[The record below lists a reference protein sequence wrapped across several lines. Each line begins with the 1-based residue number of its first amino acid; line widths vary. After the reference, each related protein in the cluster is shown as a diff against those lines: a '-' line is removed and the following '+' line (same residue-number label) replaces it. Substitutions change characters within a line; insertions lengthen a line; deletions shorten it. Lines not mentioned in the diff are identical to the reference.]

1 MASTSSREAALERRK
16 ALTNGGKK
24 ATSRFTSGP
33 SRVRT
38 ASDARPS
45 RTVAATAPASAPSA
59 VRSAAAASSAARSGA
74 QLSTPSRSRGL
85 TSPSSQEKREFKPIA
100 NPSRDLVLSRREAL
114 SRSGKRANTSRDRT
128 RADLGLN
135 TTRGTGAAAAAAPAG
150 EHKCKCQEKKATSAP
165 AQTSSSARL
174 GESRLGDSLAN
185 RPGGDRRSASPK
197 RGAQYNPSRALVLAR
212 REALSKRGKSA
223 MLSTSSTAAS
233 MARQGNPDLSSREL
247 AQKVRELK
255 TKVGSAGCARN
266 GSGSRPCGP
275 NRHGSKQQATADAHW
290 KVGVSETSAGQI
302 VTGTQANRSVKT
314 TGNEAATC
322 RPITGT
328 EYLGAEVFQTF
339 CQSGPAAT
347 QPAKVR
353 ISDTSHGNRVTG
365 NEVGR
370 SEKVTGDEPGTCK
383 TITGTEYIS
392 ANQSAI
398 YCGSSTNP
406 SPRKVGLSQTQGGQA
421 VSGVMV
427 GRSQK
432 VTGDEPGSGLQL
444 TGDQY
449 LGSEPPAAGR
459 APAKVG
465 NENTLRG
472 TGVTGTTVGRSDLVT
487 GDEAGSCKLIT
498 GDEYIGSKQYDSFC
512 GAKPAPESAK
522 VGFSITNR
530 TQVVSG
536 TRTGRSSKVTGD
548 EPGTCKVV
556 TGTPYAGLEQA
567 SDYCSG
573 QQLSAIRSRTPVRG
587 ASRMSGIQPGI
598 GGVMTGAQRGACEPI
613 SGTPYVGAD
622 QLVEACGAA
631 VEQDADFPQ
640 SLGGTQP
647 WQQFSVQSPAQAA
660 QVPQQQTAVIQSA
673 VVREQAPSLA
683 APMAAQRAAVTGSSY
698 ELGSR
703 VTGPFD
709 MAGDKVTGTE
719 QFRSDRR
726 GSQRARGPVEAPA
739 AAASAPTAAEAR
751 ALSRVTGEGIS
762 AGLKITGD
770 DWDRGERV
778 TGTEGVSARR
788 RNPSRPGQ
796 MLAMPSFQNK
806 RNEQVPEPVS
816 RVTGSSGNTQSG
828 SLITVSGGARG

>member
-1 MASTSSREAALERRK
+1 
-16 ALTNGGKK
+16 
-24 ATSRFTSGP
+24 
-33 SRVRT
+33 
-38 ASDARPS
+38 
-45 RTVAATAPASAPSA
+45 
-59 VRSAAAASSAARSGA
+59 
-74 QLSTPSRSRGL
+74 
-85 TSPSSQEKREFKPIA
+85 
-100 NPSRDLVLSRREAL
+100 
-114 SRSGKRANTSRDRT
+114 
-128 RADLGLN
+128 
-135 TTRGTGAAAAAAPAG
+135 
-150 EHKCKCQEKKATSAP
+150 
-165 AQTSSSARL
+165 
-174 GESRLGDSLAN
+174 
-185 RPGGDRRSASPK
+185 
-197 RGAQYNPSRALVLAR
+197 
-212 REALSKRGKSA
+212 
-223 MLSTSSTAAS
+223 
-233 MARQGNPDLSSREL
+233 
-247 AQKVRELK
+247 
-255 TKVGSAGCARN
+255 VGSAGCARN

-383 TITGTEYIS
+383 NITGTEYIS

-398 YCGSSTNP
+398 YCGGTANP

-660 QVPQQQTAVIQSA
+660 QVPQQQTAGIQAA

-726 GSQRARGPVEAPA
+726 GSQRARGPVGAPA
-739 AAASAPTAAEAR
+739 AAASAPTAAESR

>member
-1 MASTSSREAALERRK
+1 
-16 ALTNGGKK
+16 
-24 ATSRFTSGP
+24 
-33 SRVRT
+33 
-38 ASDARPS
+38 
-45 RTVAATAPASAPSA
+45 
-59 VRSAAAASSAARSGA
+59 
-74 QLSTPSRSRGL
+74 
-85 TSPSSQEKREFKPIA
+85 
-100 NPSRDLVLSRREAL
+100 
-114 SRSGKRANTSRDRT
+114 
-128 RADLGLN
+128 
-135 TTRGTGAAAAAAPAG
+135 
-150 EHKCKCQEKKATSAP
+150 
-165 AQTSSSARL
+165 
-174 GESRLGDSLAN
+174 
-185 RPGGDRRSASPK
+185 
-197 RGAQYNPSRALVLAR
+197 
-212 REALSKRGKSA
+212 
-223 MLSTSSTAAS
+223 
-233 MARQGNPDLSSREL
+233 
-247 AQKVRELK
+247 
-255 TKVGSAGCARN
+255 
-266 GSGSRPCGP
+266 
-275 NRHGSKQQATADAHW
+275 
-290 KVGVSETSAGQI
+290 
-302 VTGTQANRSVKT
+302 
-314 TGNEAATC
+314 
-322 RPITGT
+322 
-328 EYLGAEVFQTF
+328 
-339 CQSGPAAT
+339 
-347 QPAKVR
+347 
-353 ISDTSHGNRVTG
+353 
-365 NEVGR
+365 
-370 SEKVTGDEPGTCK
+370 
-383 TITGTEYIS
+383 
-392 ANQSAI
+392 
-398 YCGSSTNP
+398 
-406 SPRKVGLSQTQGGQA
+406 
-421 VSGVMV
+421 
-427 GRSQK
+427 
-432 VTGDEPGSGLQL
+432 
-444 TGDQY
+444 
-449 LGSEPPAAGR
+449 
-459 APAKVG
+459 
-465 NENTLRG
+465 
-472 TGVTGTTVGRSDLVT
+472 
-487 GDEAGSCKLIT
+487 
-498 GDEYIGSKQYDSFC
+498 
-512 GAKPAPESAK
+512 

-640 SLGGTQP
+640 PLGGTQP
-647 WQQFSVQSPAQAA
+647 WQQFSVQSPARAA
-660 QVPQQQTAVIQSA
+660 QVPQQQSASVQAA

-726 GSQRARGPVEAPA
+726 GNQRSRGPIELAARGAASGAASSNAPA
-739 AAASAPTAAEAR
+739 TAPANSPAGADAR
-751 ALSRVTGEGIS
+751 ALSRVTGEGIT